1 MAADWIGVLRQEITL
16 NIPYDLSEKEWESVA
31 AVYASLDGWLGA
43 PDVPAWYG
51 REGDARH
58 ISASVEPSG
67 IQFYGELEAPLWTGW
82 LTVLC
87 ARMSLALGREVH
99 DAEV

>member
-1 MAADWIGVLRQEITL
+1 MRQEITL
-16 NIPYDLSEKEWESVA
+16 NIPYDLSDEEWAKVA
-31 AVYASLDGWLGA
+31 EVYASLDGWLGDQNGA
-43 PDVPAWYG
+43 AWYG

-58 ISASVEPSG
+58 IGASVEPSG
-67 IQFYGELEAPLWTGW
+67 IHFFGEVESPLWTGW

-87 ARMSLALGREVH
+87 ARMSIALGREVH

>member
-1 MAADWIGVLRQEITL
+1 MRQDITL
-16 NIPYDLSEKEWESVA
+16 NIPYDLSNEEWEKVA
-31 AVYASLDGWLGA
+31 AVYASLDGWLGD
-43 PDVPAWYG
+43 PDGPAWYG
-51 REGDARH
+51 REGDARY
-58 ISASVEPSG
+58 IGSSVEPSG
-67 IQFYGELEAPLWTGW
+67 IQFFGEVETLLWTGW

>member
-1 MAADWIGVLRQEITL
+1 MRQDITL
-16 NIPYDLSEKEWESVA
+16 NIPYDLSNEEWEKVA
-31 AVYASLDGWLGA
+31 AVYASLDGWLDDQDG
-43 PDVPAWYG
+43 PAWYG
-51 REGDARH
+51 REGDARY
-58 ISASVEPSG
+58 IGSSVEPSG
-67 IQFYGELEAPLWTGW
+67 IQFFGEVETLLWTGW

>member
-1 MAADWIGVLRQEITL
+1 MRHEITL
-16 NIPYDLSEKEWESVA
+16 NIPYDLSDEQWAKVMDI
-31 AVYASLDGWLGA
+31 YASLDGWLG
-43 PDVPAWYG
+43 DRNEPAWYG
-51 REGDARH
+51 REGDERC
-58 ISASVEPSG
+58 IGASVEPGG
-67 IQFYGELEAPLWTGW
+67 IQFFGEVETPLWTGW